1 MEPDLS
7 VYYCALSK
15 VFAYRCAAGRRLLEH
30 FGGPAAVFAARRKE
44 LLSVL
49 PGAAAYVDHLL
60 DPGLLAWAEREAAW
74 ARQAGIRLL
83 GLGAPGYPR
92 RLAACDD
99 APILLYCKGTADL
112 DAPRSLAVV
121 GTRKCS
127 WNGRNACRKLIGALA
142 ALDPKPT
149 IVSGL
154 ALGIDGCAHGAALES
169 GLPTV
174 AVLPC
179 GLDEIYPR
187 QHGELAGRIAENGA
201 LVSDFARGTAPVA
214 FTFLRRN
221 RIIAALADATLLAE
235 SYRKGGGLI
244 TMSLA
249 ASYNRDCF
257 TVPGRLSDASFEGCN
272 RLIAKQEA
280 VLVADED
287 TIPDTLGWPL
297 PALRQTPKS
306 PYRPEDSPQRKQIL
320 QLLQEHA
327 PLTPEDLSV
336 RMGIP
341 AREATVLLL
350 SLEMEGRI
358 VADGNNFFLSL

>member
-214 FTFLRRN
+214 TGSSPPSPTRRCWPN
-221 RIIAALADATLLAE
+221 PTARAAA
-235 SYRKGGGLI
+235 
-244 TMSLA
+244 
-249 ASYNRDCF
+249 
-257 TVPGRLSDASFEGCN
+257 
-272 RLIAKQEA
+272 
-280 VLVADED
+280 
-287 TIPDTLGWPL
+287 
-297 PALRQTPKS
+297 
-306 PYRPEDSPQRKQIL
+306 
-320 QLLQEHA
+320 
-327 PLTPEDLSV
+327 
-336 RMGIP
+336 
-341 AREATVLLL
+341 
-350 SLEMEGRI
+350 
-358 VADGNNFFLSL
+358 